1 MIAPKKHIKEVERLT
16 ELKSYNILDTLPD
29 QDYDGLTK
37 IAAQICDVPIAL
49 ISLVDNDRQWFK
61 SSFGLD
67 ATETPRD
74 VSFCGHAIND
84 IDNTLIVEDARK
96 DERFFDNP
104 LVVGGPEVIFY
115 TGVPLKSSN
124 GLPLGTLCV
133 IDSKPRV
140 LTNEQNE
147 ALKAL
152 SKQVIN
158 LLALRKK
165 NYKLNDLVTQLEE
178 KNSDLEQFAYAAS
191 HDIKSPLSNI
201 SNLAGMFLADYKDKI
216 DHKGTNIIE
225 LIIKSTEQSYKFLDR
240 LMEYSTK
247 LDQLEDVKEDVTIT
261 AFKKDILEY
270 YANDPILDLTF
281 TSTLKKIHINTVII
295 GQILTNLINN
305 AEKYTDKPTVKV
317 NIDISETDTHYKFTV
332 SDNGP
337 GIKEEY
343 LEKIFNIFI
352 KLSKTDKYGNEGSGL
367 GLPIVNKLVRKLG
380 GTIKATS
387 IIDKGSAFIFTILK

>member
-1 MIAPKKHIKEVERLT
+1 MIAPEKYIKEAERLT

-37 IAAQICDVPIAL
+37 IAAQICEVPIAL
-49 ISLVDNDRQWFK
+49 ISLVDDNRQWFK
-61 SSFGLD
+61 SSYGLD

-84 IDNTLIVEDARK
+84 KNNTLIVEDARK

-104 LVVGGPEVIFY
+104 LVIGGPEVIFY

-140 LTNEQNE
+140 LSDSQNE

-165 NYKLNDLVTQLEE
+165 NYKLKDLNTQLEE

-201 SNLAGMFLADYKDKI
+201 SNLAGMFLADYKNKI
-216 DHKGTNIIE
+216 DSNGVDIIE
-225 LIIKSTEQSYKFLDR
+225 LILKSTEQSYKFLDR

-317 NIDISETDTHYKFTV
+317 NVDISETETHYKFIV

-343 LEKIFNIFI
+343 LEKIFKIFI

-367 GLPIVNKLVRKLG
+367 GLPIVSKLVNKSG
-380 GTIKATS
+380 GTIKASST
-387 IIDKGSAFIFTILK
+387 IGEGSSFLFTILK

>member
-1 MIAPKKHIKEVERLT
+1 MIAPEKYIKEAERLT

-37 IAAQICDVPIAL
+37 IAAQICEVPIAL
-49 ISLVDNDRQWFK
+49 ISLVDDNRQWFK
-61 SSFGLD
+61 SSYGLD

-84 IDNTLIVEDARK
+84 KNNTLIVEDARK

-104 LVVGGPEVIFY
+104 LVIGGPEVIFY

-140 LTNEQNE
+140 LSDSQNE

-158 LLALRKK
+158 LLSLRKK
-165 NYKLNDLVTQLEE
+165 NFKLKDLNTQLEE

-201 SNLAGMFLADYKDKI
+201 SNLAGMFLADYKNKI
-216 DHKGTNIIE
+216 DSNGVDIIE
-225 LIIKSTEQSYKFLDR
+225 LILKSTEQSYKFLDR

-281 TSTLKKIHINTVII
+281 TSTLNKLHINTVVI

-317 NIDISETDTHYKFTV
+317 NVDISETETHYKFIV

-343 LEKIFNIFI
+343 LEKIFKIFI

-367 GLPIVNKLVRKLG
+367 GLPIVSKLVNKSG
-380 GTIKATS
+380 GTIKASST
-387 IIDKGSAFIFTILK
+387 IGEGSSFLFTILK

>member
-1 MIAPKKHIKEVERLT
+1 MIAPEKYIKEAERLT

-37 IAAQICDVPIAL
+37 IAAQICEVPIAL
-49 ISLVDNDRQWFK
+49 ISLVDDNRQWFK
-61 SSFGLD
+61 SSYGLD

-84 IDNTLIVEDARK
+84 KNNTLIVEDARK

-104 LVVGGPEVIFY
+104 LVIGGPEVIFY

-140 LTNEQNE
+140 LSDSQNE

-165 NYKLNDLVTQLEE
+165 NFKLKDLNTQLEE

-201 SNLAGMFLADYKDKI
+201 SNLAGMFLADYKNKI
-216 DHKGTNIIE
+216 DSNGVDIIE
-225 LIIKSTEQSYKFLDR
+225 LILKSTEQSYKFLDR

-281 TSTLKKIHINTVII
+281 TSTLNKLHINTVII

-317 NIDISETDTHYKFTV
+317 NVDISETETHYKFIV

-343 LEKIFNIFI
+343 LEKIFKIFI

-367 GLPIVNKLVRKLG
+367 GLPIVSKLVNKSG
-380 GTIKATS
+380 GTIKASST
-387 IIDKGSAFIFTILK
+387 IGEGSSFLFTILK

>member
-1 MIAPKKHIKEVERLT
+1 MIAPEKYIKEAERLT

-37 IAAQICDVPIAL
+37 IAAQICEVPIAL
-49 ISLVDNDRQWFK
+49 ISLVDDNRQWFK
-61 SSFGLD
+61 SSYGLD

-84 IDNTLIVEDARK
+84 KNNTLIVEDARK

-104 LVVGGPEVIFY
+104 LVIGGPEVIFY

-140 LTNEQNE
+140 LSDSQNE

-165 NYKLNDLVTQLEE
+165 NFKLKDLNTQLEE

-201 SNLAGMFLADYKDKI
+201 SNLAGMFLADYKNKI
-216 DHKGTNIIE
+216 DSNGVDIIE
-225 LIIKSTEQSYKFLDR
+225 LILKSTEQSYKFLDR

-281 TSTLKKIHINTVII
+281 TSTLNKLHINTVII

-317 NIDISETDTHYKFTV
+317 NVDISETETHYKFIV

-343 LEKIFNIFI
+343 LEKIFKIFI

-367 GLPIVNKLVRKLG
+367 GLPIVSKLVSKSG
-380 GTIKATS
+380 GTIKASST
-387 IIDKGSAFIFTILK
+387 IGEGSSFLFTILK

>member
-1 MIAPKKHIKEVERLT
+1 MIAPEKYIKEAERLT

-37 IAAQICDVPIAL
+37 IAAQICEVPIAL
-49 ISLVDNDRQWFK
+49 ISLVDDNRQWFK
-61 SSFGLD
+61 SSYGLD

-84 IDNTLIVEDARK
+84 KNNTLIVEDARK

-104 LVVGGPEVIFY
+104 LVIGGPEVIFY

-140 LTNEQNE
+140 LSDSQNE

-165 NYKLNDLVTQLEE
+165 NFKLKDLNTQLEE

-201 SNLAGMFLADYKDKI
+201 SNLAGMFLADYKNKI
-216 DHKGTNIIE
+216 DSNGVDIIE
-225 LIIKSTEQSYKFLDR
+225 LILKSTEQSYKFLDR

-281 TSTLKKIHINTVII
+281 TSTLKKLHINTVII

-317 NIDISETDTHYKFTV
+317 NVDISETETHYKFIV

-343 LEKIFNIFI
+343 LEKIFKIFI

-367 GLPIVNKLVRKLG
+367 GLPIVSKLVNKSG
-380 GTIKATS
+380 GTIKASST
-387 IIDKGSAFIFTILK
+387 IGEGSSFLFTILK

>member
-1 MIAPKKHIKEVERLT
+1 MIAPEKYIKEAERLT

-37 IAAQICDVPIAL
+37 IAAQICEVPIAL
-49 ISLVDNDRQWFK
+49 ISLVDDNRQWFK
-61 SSFGLD
+61 SSYGLD

-84 IDNTLIVEDARK
+84 KNNTLIVEDARK

-104 LVVGGPEVIFY
+104 LVIGGPEVIFY

-140 LTNEQNE
+140 LSDSQNE

-165 NYKLNDLVTQLEE
+165 NYKLKDLNTQLEE

-201 SNLAGMFLADYKDKI
+201 SNLAGMFLADYKNKI
-216 DHKGTNIIE
+216 DSNGVDIIE
-225 LIIKSTEQSYKFLDR
+225 LILKSTEQSYKFLDR

-281 TSTLKKIHINTVII
+281 TSTLNKLHINTVII

-317 NIDISETDTHYKFTV
+317 NVDISETETHYKFIV

-343 LEKIFNIFI
+343 LEKIFKIFI

-367 GLPIVNKLVRKLG
+367 GLPIVSKLVNKSG
-380 GTIKATS
+380 GTIKASST
-387 IIDKGSAFIFTILK
+387 IGEGSSFLFTILK

>member
-1 MIAPKKHIKEVERLT
+1 MIAPKKHIKETERLA

-61 SSFGLD
+61 SSFGLE

-74 VSFCGHAIND
+74 LSFCGHAIND
-84 IDNTLIVEDARK
+84 KDNALIVEDARK
-96 DERFFDNP
+96 DQRFFDNP
-104 LVVGGPEVIFY
+104 LVVGGPKVIFY

-140 LTNEQNE
+140 LSDSQNE
-147 ALKAL
+147 ALTAL
-152 SKQVIN
+152 SKQVVN

-165 NYKLNDLVTQLEE
+165 NFKLNDLVTQLEE

-216 DHKGTNIIE
+216 DSKGINIID

-247 LDQLEDVKEDVTIT
+247 LDQLSDLKEDVTIT
-261 AFKKDILEY
+261 AFKKDILDY
-270 YANDPILDLTF
+270 YANDQILKLSFST
-281 TSTLKKIHINTVII
+281 TLKKLHINSVIV

-305 AEKYTDKPTVKV
+305 AEKYTDKPTVNV
-317 NIDISETDTHYKFTV
+317 NIDISETDTHYKFNV

-337 GIKEEY
+337 GIKKEY
-343 LEKIFNIFI
+343 LEKIFKIFV
-352 KLSKTDKYGNEGSGL
+352 KLSKTDKYGNEGAGL
-367 GLPIVNKLVRKLG
+367 GLPIVSKLVSKSG
-380 GTIKATS
+380 GTIEAS
-387 IIDKGSAFIFTILK
+387 SEINKGSSFIFTILK

>member
-387 IIDKGSAFIFTILK
+387 IIDNGSAFIFTILK